1 MAMRSLK
8 PLSFVLICAFF
19 VVLAGCFGGAPKWVT
34 KGSGAFQSDTK
45 AFYGV
50 GAIKGIHNP
59 PLATNAA
66 DNRARAELGKILET
80 YSASLMRDYAA
91 SGAIDDFAESTE
103 EQLVEQAVKTFSAT
117 TLSGVQ
123 IVNHWT
129 DKDEGIT
136 YSLAKLDL
144 DDFEAQIERAKAFN
158 GEVREY
164 LRKNA
169 SRLFDHL
176 GTEEAKREP

>member
-1 MAMRSLK
+1 MARTTLQIMVLLISGALFVSLYG
-8 PLSFVLICAFF
+8 CA
-19 VVLAGCFGGAPKWVT
+19 GSAPKWVN

-50 GAIKGIHNP
+50 GAIKGVQNK
-59 PLATNAA
+59 PLATKTA
-66 DNRARAELGKILET
+66 DNRARAELGKIIET
-80 YSASLMRDYAA
+80 YSASLMRDYAS
-91 SGAIDDFAESTE
+91 SGTVDDFAQSTE

-123 IVNHWT
+123 IINHWV
-129 DKDEGIT
+129 DKKEGIT

-144 DDFEAQIERAKAFN
+144 DDFENQIDRAKALN
-158 GEVREY
+158 GEVREH

-169 SRLFDHL
+169 DRLFNDL
-176 GTEEAKREP
+176 SQEEAKHEQ

>member
-1 MAMRSLK
+1 MTMR
-8 PLSFVLICAFF
+8 PLRPLYCLLICLCFVL
-19 VVLAGCFGGAPKWVT
+19 VAGCFGGAPKWVK
-34 KGSGAFQSDTK
+34 KGSGAYEGDTK

-50 GAIKGIHNP
+50 GAIKGVHNP

-66 DNRARAELGKILET
+66 DNRARAEIGKIIET
-80 YSASLMRDYAA
+80 YSATLMRDYAS
-91 SGAIDDFAESTE
+91 SGAVADFAESTE

-129 DKDEGIT
+129 DKDEAIT

-144 DDFEAQIERAKAFN
+144 DDFEEQIERAKSFN
-158 GEVREY
+158 PQVREY
-164 LRKNA
+164 LRKN
-169 SRLFDHL
+169 SDRLFKDL
-176 GTEEAKREP
+176 GAEEAKREQ